1 MQQSIRDAY
10 TYAKKWLGLGQVA
23 NYIPQLASV
32 DIHQLAI
39 AMTTVDG
46 TRYHY
51 GDSEVN
57 FTLQSIAKVIILA
70 TALEDV
76 GTKNVFDRVGM
87 EPTGDPFNSIRRLE
101 TLTHMPLNPMI
112 NAGAISVIS
121 TITGNHDTVLQKILI
136 KAKQLLG
143 SQEIVIDQA
152 VYQSEK
158 LTGDRNRALAYMM
171 KSNGVFTNDVP
182 GLLDIYFS
190 VCSMLGNSRQIAHL
204 GAVLANHGSVPK
216 TGQVVVAKPHV
227 KIICALMAMAGMYDA
242 SGEYAVKVGMPS
254 KSGVGGGIVAIA
266 PGKMGVGVFSPGL
279 DIKGNSFCG
288 IKALEHI
295 SAVHNLSVY
304 SV

>member
-1 MQQSIRDAY
+1 MQQSIKDAY

-23 NYIPQLASV
+23 NYIPQLASA
-32 DIHQLAI
+32 DNHHLAI
-39 AMTTVDG
+39 SVTKVDG
-46 TRYHY
+46 SHYHY
-51 GDSEVN
+51 GDSDVN
-57 FTLQSIAKVIILA
+57 FTLQSIAKVIVLA

-76 GTKNVFDRVGM
+76 GAKKVFDRVGM

-121 TITGNHDTVLQKILI
+121 TISGDRDTVMQKILD

-143 SQEIVIDQA
+143 SPDITIDQA

-182 GLLDIYFS
+182 TLLDIYFS
-190 VCSMLGNSRQIAHL
+190 ACSILGNSQQIAHL
-204 GAVLANHGSVPK
+204 GAVLANCGNVPITDK
-216 TGQVVVAKPHV
+216 VVITKPHV

-254 KSGVGGGIVAIA
+254 KSGVGGGIVAVA
-266 PGKMGVGVFSPGL
+266 PGKMGIGVFSPGL

-288 IKALEHI
+288 VKALEHMA
-295 SAVHNLSVY
+295 AVHDLSVY
-304 SV
+304 AL